1 MTRSFTLSFVVLSLG
16 AATVTAQSVDS
27 NRATGGVRQVSLED
41 AIRLADRT
49 SETVELARA
58 AITRAS
64 GQQWIARSQFLPQ
77 VNGSVG
83 YTKTLKSQFSGFS
96 VAGDTTTPTFQSLC
110 TPNIPPGAT
119 AAQRQAALDQAQTC
133 QASGGGGIDF
143 SRVGFGAKNQW
154 ALGLQF
160 SQNLFT
166 AGRATGQRLAANS
179 GRRAAEI
186 ELTAQRAQ
194 LILDVTQ
201 TYYNTVL
208 ASRLADISETALAWN
223 DEVLRQTTRAR
234 QVGSSSEFDLLRAQ
248 VARDNQVPVVLQ
260 RRSDRTTALLRL
272 KQLLEIP
279 LDDSLQLTTS
289 IDEEPTVIASNT
301 SLVAGVQ
308 TSASVDTATD
318 DRATVREALE
328 NVKAQEG
335 LRRVAR
341 ADRFPTIAL
350 TSGYQRLFFPTST
363 FPQFNDFREN
373 WTVGVTANVS
383 LLSGGRVHGS
393 ELVAE
398 ANLREART
406 RLKQTR
412 EFAALDSRIA
422 LSQLAQAEAT
432 WKASQGTAEQARR
445 AYSIDQIRYR
455 EGISTQTDLTQSQLL
470 VEQAMVNR
478 AVAARDLAVARMR
491 LALLKDLPLSAG
503 AGASGSAG
511 ATIGAGSGNVP
522 SAPPQ
527 QQPRTSSTSS
537 TTGSSQQ

>member
-1 MTRSFTLSFVVLSLG
+1 MRLFPLSLAAFSVIG
-16 AATVTAQSVDS
+16 AALPAQRPDTSRPPS
-27 NRATGGVRQVSLED
+27 VRQISLEE

-49 SETVELARA
+49 SETVEIARTA
-58 AITRAS
+58 VTRAS
-64 GQQWIARSQFLPQ
+64 GQQWIARSAFLPQ
-77 VNGSVG
+77 ISASGA
-83 YTKTLKSQFSGFS
+83 YTKTLKSQFSGLSF
-96 VAGDTTTPTFQSLC
+96 AGDTTTPVFQSLC
-110 TPNIPPGAT
+110 TPNIPAGAT
-119 AAQRQAALDQAQTC
+119 PAQRQAALDQAQTC
-133 QASGGGGIDF
+133 QSGGGIDF
-143 SRVGFGAKNQW
+143 SKAGFGAKNQW

-166 AGRATGQRLAANS
+166 GGRATGQRLAANS
-179 GRRAAEI
+179 GRRAADI

-208 ASRLADISETALAWN
+208 ASRLSDISETALAWN
-223 DEVLRQTTRAR
+223 DDVLRQTTRAR

-260 RRSDRTTALLRL
+260 RRSDRTIAMLRL
-272 KQLLEIP
+272 KQILEIP
-279 LDDSLQLTTS
+279 LDDSLELTTS
-289 IDEEPTVIASNT
+289 IDEEPAVVRSGVSPVI
-301 SLVAGVQ
+301 GVQ
-308 TSASVDTATD
+308 TAATPDTNTD

-335 LRRVAR
+335 LRRAAR
-341 ADRFPTIAL
+341 ADRFPTISL
-350 TSGYQRLFFPTST
+350 TSGYQRLFFPNST
-363 FPQFNDFREN
+363 FPQLNDFREN
-373 WTVGVTANVS
+373 WTVGVSAGVS
-383 LLSGGRVHGS
+383 LLSGGRTHGA

-398 ANLREART
+398 ANLREARA
-406 RLKQTR
+406 RLKQSR
-412 EFAALDSRIA
+412 EFAALDSRIS

-432 WKASQGTAEQARR
+432 WRASQGTAAQARR

-455 EGISTQTDLTQSQLL
+455 EGISTQTELTQSQML

-503 AGASGSAG
+503 AGASTG
-511 ATIGAGSGNVP
+511 GAGSGSMGAGAGNVP

-527 QQPRTSSTSS
+527 QQPRTSSASS
-537 TTGSSQQ
+537 TSGSSQQ